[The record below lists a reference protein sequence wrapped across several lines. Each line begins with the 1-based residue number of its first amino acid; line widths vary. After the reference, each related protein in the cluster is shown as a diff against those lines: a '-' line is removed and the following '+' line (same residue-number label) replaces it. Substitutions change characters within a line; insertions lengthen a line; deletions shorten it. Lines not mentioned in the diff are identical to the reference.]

1 MSNRSCQPGADDM
14 YIHIHILWRASTGG
28 DLVSNGRGGAGAD
41 GVGGMGRRHRRR
53 PHRRL
58 RHHRRRHRSRTA
70 APARLFLLVAH
81 HFFPYRLPLPLY
93 LPLSLKIILVPSSC
107 TSTFIFPS

>member
-1 MSNRSCQPGADDM
+1 M